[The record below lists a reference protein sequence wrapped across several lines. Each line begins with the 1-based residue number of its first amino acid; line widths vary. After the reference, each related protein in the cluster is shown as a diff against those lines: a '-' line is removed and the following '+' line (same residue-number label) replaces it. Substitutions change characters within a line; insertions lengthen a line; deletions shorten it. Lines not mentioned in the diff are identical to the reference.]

1 MMAAQ
6 NDFDKAQEALDAG
19 ENFFYQGRSY
29 TPAQIATQLLGQ
41 DGLITAALKAERE
54 KKKAGETATT
64 QEKNLDKRADKAR
77 RNALIAAKEELDLL
91 ENNKNFYLRGLNS
104 GEISEDEFNAY
115 TVRVGQVKRDINAME
130 AGAPAQ
136 LVGSTTGYGRYRM
149 LETGLSAPS
158 PGFAPDRPETQR
170 FEQFYR
176 DNIPLTTPIRIGG
189 AGSTIQD
196 DANGD
201 TTGIGGGG
209 GSAKPAKVTKSDV
222 DDGLVTY
229 GLTDTPENRTFV
241 RNQLKQ
247 GKTISK
253 NWETLVEQQA
263 GEYAYLLQGQF
274 GQDVGDLLRRA
285 VSQEWF
291 KSDEGKKEFLDQ
303 FRRTEYYKTTTQK
316 QQLFDKKTSGDK
328 TASIQAEVDRIRSNY
343 GEIQFDE
350 MALNELAQT
359 AARNGSSDTE
369 LGRLVYR
376 KAFQRGQVAPAA
388 AETAI
393 RSADADRVRAIYRA
407 YGQRAND
414 DEIRRILAQEADPAT
429 GTVMTEDMLRNQLRD
444 TAKVTF
450 GQFADMIDRGIS
462 VEKIFSPYQQ
472 VAAGVLERTPE
483 EISLVGENGVPTMY
497 SEALMGEKPMSLT
510 EWVRKLKVDPK
521 YGYQFTNE
529 AKQQVTNLVVD
540 LEKAFGYRA

>member
-1 MMAAQ
+1 MMA
-6 NDFDKAQEALDAG
+6 
-19 ENFFYQGRSY
+19 
-29 TPAQIATQLLGQ
+29 
-41 DGLITAALKAERE
+41 E
-54 KKKAGETATT
+54 KQYDLVSG
-64 QEKNLDKRADKAR
+64 DKRINDIDERLKQLAGILAGGRYIPKKGDPNYTGNSGVTVDLPQFSEARNNLVKLQADLAAEKQMITEQLRERAR
-77 RNALIAAKEELDLL
+77 TYVPIPGAITGIIKKEVDLAAK
-91 ENNKNFYLRGLNS
+91 YG
-104 GEISEDEFNAY
+104 G
-115 TVRVGQVKRDINAME
+115 
-130 AGAPAQ
+130 AGAA
-136 LVGSTTGYGRYRM
+136 VS
-149 LETGLSAPS
+149 
-158 PGFAPDRPETQR
+158 DRPETQR
-170 FEQFYR
+170 FEQTYLGQPT
-176 DNIPLTTPIRIGG
+176 PLRIGPTAG
-189 AGSTIQD
+189 ATPTTTS
-196 DANGD
+196 AV
-201 TTGIGGGG
+201 TTGGVSVG
-209 GSAKPAKVTKSDV
+209 GSAKPAKVTKSDI

-291 KSDEGKKEFLDQ
+291 NSDEGKKEFLDQ

-472 VAAGVLERTPE
+472 VAAGVLERTPD

>member
-1 MMAAQ
+1 MMAAK
-6 NDFDKAQEALDAG
+6 DDRERALDAFDNNQNFTYKGKRYTPRQIISELLG
-19 ENFFYQGRSY
+19 ENGIITRAIAAEEERTQAAGRATKQERNVAGKQNRQREVALARAQDELTSLNNQRNFYRTGLANGEVSEQEYSTYTGRIQQV
-29 TPAQIATQLLGQ
+29 TRDIEAM
-41 DGLITAALKAERE
+41 
-54 KKKAGETATT
+54 KAGSLA
-64 QEKNLDKRADKAR
+64 
-77 RNALIAAKEELDLL
+77 
-91 ENNKNFYLRGLNS
+91 
-104 GEISEDEFNAY
+104 
-115 TVRVGQVKRDINAME
+115 VPVG
-130 AGAPAQ
+130 
-136 LVGSTTGYGRYRM
+136 YREYSM
-149 LETGLSAPS
+149 LETGLSAPT
-158 PGFAPDRPETQR
+158 PAAATDRPETQR
-170 FEQFYR
+170 FEQMYLGQPT
-176 DNIPLTTPIRIGG
+176 PLRIGG
-189 AGSTIQD
+189 AGGATPTTTSTV
-196 DANGD
+196 
-201 TTGIGGGG
+201 TTGGISGG
-209 GSAKPAKVTKSDV
+209 GSAKPTKVTKSDV

-274 GQDVGDLLRRA
+274 GQDVADLLRRA

-291 KSDEGKKEFLDQ
+291 KSDEGKKEFVDQ

-328 TASIQAEVDRIRSNY
+328 TAAIQAEVDRIRSNY

-472 VAAGVLERTPE
+472 VAAGVLERTPD